1 MTEALY
7 QTLGSLAT
15 PFMDPASRTWW
26 GALVFSAGLTLLLVC
41 LGKAPLRA
49 HASLRNP
56 SVKLDLQ
63 LLIGSQFLRLLK
75 GSGGVGLAWLLAT
88 HLVRRMD
95 AWAGIPSAPELP
107 PTLLTLLY
115 SATLFVAWDAS
126 RFAVHWALHRVPLL
140 WRFHQVHHSATVL
153 TPLTYHRVHPVE
165 SLLYQGRGALV
176 TGLVAGLFYWAFRGQ
191 AQPLTWLGVPAI
203 GLGLNMLVGN
213 LRHSHVWLPYPNW
226 MERWLIS
233 PAQHQVHHS
242 AEPQHFDKNF
252 GTWLSV
258 WDRLCGSWVASDV
271 PPMNFGLAQPNHGP
285 SLLSAWFA
293 PFGAL
298 PKAPLAA
305 AALLLAA
312 GSAHAQES
320 DSEEVDPDNGETR
333 TEQAPSDG
341 ADPGNES
348 PGLRMIIRDKQG
360 TPRVAGS
367 AHELS
372 EEDLEQFEYN
382 DIERVLSAQ
391 VPGVTTRGEDG
402 YGLRPNIGIRG
413 ANAERSAK
421 VSLMEDGVLLAPA
434 PYAAPAAYYFPMSTR
449 MVGLEVFKGPAA
461 IRYGP
466 NTVGGAINLITRPVP
481 LTPELRIDLAGG
493 LRQTGKVHIY
503 GGKSWERGGFL
514 IEGVHLRTAGF
525 KALPNGGPT
534 GFSHSEA
541 MAKAFWLPAPGQ
553 RLELKLGYAGETSYE
568 TYTGLSEQDYEKDP
582 YSRYAA
588 TSEGVMNFARG
599 QAELSWLASPGNWKV
614 RTVAYGHGLDRAW
627 TKLNGFEDGPGMYEL
642 VQNGGTGG
650 EAALYMAVLRG
661 ESDSSDAERLE
672 IGTRD
677 RRYLATGLQS
687 TARTVRVGERVT
699 HTLELGARLHQDQ
712 VWRYHTA
719 DFFDMRSGVMQ
730 SANLETRVD
739 QDSFAQAR
747 ALALHVQ
754 DDVRIGAWHVLP
766 GFRLESISAFKHDV
780 GGPPQP
786 ALRITPL
793 PGVGVLHETTSWMSL
808 FAGANRGFS
817 PVAPGQPDEVRPETS
832 WNYEGGLRF
841 DQGETRLEVVGF
853 FNDYDN
859 LTGQC
864 SVSGS
869 CVGEQIDQQFS
880 AGQVWIW
887 GAEVGV
893 GHSILL
899 PGQLSMPLEG
909 SYTLTQSR
917 FQSSFVSEFPQFG
930 DVSAGDSLP
939 YLPQHQA
946 AGRIGLRGKRF
957 SSAMGLIFRSEL
969 LDSAGDFERDLT
981 VPSLVLL
988 DASLNVQVRPSTQ
1001 LYLSAT
1007 NLLNNT
1013 APTAWRPV
1021 GLRPSAPRQ
1030 VMLGVKVHP
1039 LPQDQ
1044 GQPPVPREQRE
1055 SR

>member
-1 MTEALY
+1 MTLTEAAT
-7 QTLGSLAT
+7 QTLGSLVA
-15 PFMDPASRTWW
+15 PFLDPASRTWW
-26 GALVFSAGLTLLLVC
+26 GALAFSAAMTLALVA
-41 LGKAPLRA
+41 LGKAPRKLRA
-49 HASLRNP
+49 SWRDP
-56 SVKLDLQ
+56 SIKLDLQ
-63 LLIGSQFLRLLK
+63 LFFGTQLLRAIK
-75 GSGGVGLAWLLAT
+75 GGGGAGLAWLLAT
-88 HLVRRMD
+88 HLVRRLD
-95 AWAGIPSAPELP
+95 AWAGVPAAPELSP
-107 PTLLTLLY
+107 ALLTLLY

-126 RFAVHWALHRVPLL
+126 RFAVHWALHRVPML

-176 TGLVAGLFYWAFRGQ
+176 TGVVAGLFYWGFRGQ

-203 GLGLNMLVGN
+203 GLVLNMVVGN
-213 LRHSHVWLPYPNW
+213 LRHSHVWLPYPAW
-226 MERWLIS
+226 LERWLIS

-258 WDRLCGSWVASDV
+258 WDRLSGSWVASDV
-271 PPMNFGLAQPNHGP
+271 PPSRFGLDQPNHSP

-293 PFGAL
+293 PFAPLPRAL
-298 PKAPLAA
+298 PFVS
-305 AALLLAA
+305 AALLLMGGAA
-312 GSAHAQES
+312 QAQDSSDEGQES
-320 DSEEVDPDNGETR
+320 EEPADEPADEQGET
-333 TEQAPSDG
+333 T
-341 ADPGNES
+341 NES
-348 PGLRMIIRDKQG
+348 PGLRMIVRDKQG

-372 EEDLEQFEYN
+372 EDDLEQFEYD

-413 ANAERSAK
+413 ANSERSAK

-449 MVGLEVFKGPAA
+449 MVALEVFKGPAA

-466 NTVGGAINLITRPVP
+466 NTVGGAVNLLTRPVP
-481 LTPELRIDLAGG
+481 LSPELRIDLAGG
-493 LRQTGKVHIY
+493 LRQTAKVHVY
-503 GGKSWERGGFL
+503 GGTSWDKGGFL

-525 KALPNGGPT
+525 KTLPNGGPT
-534 GFSHSEA
+534 GFDHSEA
-541 MAKAFWLPAPGQ
+541 MAKLYWLPAPGQ
-553 RLELKLGYAGETSYE
+553 RLELKLGFTGETSYE

-582 YSRYAA
+582 YARYAA
-588 TSEGVMNFARG
+588 TSAGEMNFRRG
-599 QAELSWLASPGNWKV
+599 QAELSWLASPGAWKV
-614 RTVAYGHGLDRAW
+614 RTVAYGHGLDRSW

-661 ESDSSDAERLE
+661 DADSSDAERIE

-677 RRYLATGLQS
+677 RQYLSTGLQS
-687 TARTVRVGERVT
+687 TARYVQVGERLT
-699 HTLELGARLHQDQ
+699 HSIELGARLHQDQ

-719 DFFDMRSGVMQ
+719 AFFDMRSGELVD
-730 SANLETRVD
+730 SGETRLD

-747 ALALHVQ
+747 ALAVHAQ
-754 DDVRIGAWHVLP
+754 DDIRLGDWHLLP
-766 GFRLESISAFKHDV
+766 GFRLETISSYKHDA
-780 GGPPQP
+780 GGAPEP

-793 PGVGVLHETTSWMSL
+793 PGLGVLHETTPWLSL

-817 PVAPGQPDEVRPETS
+817 PVAPGQPEEVLPETS

-841 DQGETRLEVVGF
+841 DQGATRLEVVGF
-853 FNDYDN
+853 FNDYEN

-880 AGQVWIW
+880 AGEVWIW

-893 GHSILL
+893 GHSFLL
-899 PGQLSMPLEG
+899 PGHLSVPIEG

-917 FQSSFVSEFPQFG
+917 FQSSFSSEFPQFG
-930 DVSAGDSLP
+930 DVSMGDALP

-946 AGRIGLRGKRF
+946 AGRLGLRGERF
-957 SSAMGLIFRSEL
+957 STAVGVMFRSEM

-981 VPSLVLL
+981 VPSLFLV
-988 DASLNVQVRPSTQ
+988 DASLNVQVHPSTQ
-1001 LYLSAT
+1001 LYVSGT
-1007 NLLNNT
+1007 NLLNNSS
-1013 APTAWRPV
+1013 PTAWRPV

-1039 LPQDQ
+1039 LPQRPAPLDA
-1044 GQPPVPREQRE
+1044 PREQKE

>member
-1 MTEALY
+1 MTLTEAAAQL
-7 QTLGSLAT
+7 LGSLAA
-15 PFMDPASRTWW
+15 PFLDPASRTWW
-26 GALVFSAGLTLLLVC
+26 GALAVSAALTLALAL
-41 LGKAPLRA
+41 LGKAPSKLRA
-49 HASLRNP
+49 SWRDP

-63 LLIGSQFLRLLK
+63 LLLGSQLLGLLK
-75 GSGGVGLAWLLAT
+75 GSSGVGLAWLLAT

-95 AWAGIPSAPELP
+95 AWAGTPTAPELS

-140 WRFHQVHHSATVL
+140 WRFHQIHHSATVL

-176 TGLVAGLFYWAFRGQ
+176 TGVVAGLFYWVFRGQ
-191 AQPLTWLGVPAI
+191 AQPLTWLGVPAL

-213 LRHSHVWLPYPNW
+213 LRHSHVWLPYPAW

-242 AEPQHFDKNF
+242 ADPEHFDKNF

-258 WDRLCGSWVASDV
+258 WDRLTGSWLASDV
-271 PPMNFGLAQPNHGP
+271 PPTHFGLAQPNHSP

-293 PFGAL
+293 PF
-298 PKAPLAA
+298 APLKTLPVLS
-305 AALLLAA
+305 AALLLLSGAA
-312 GSAHAQES
+312 QAEDSYES
-320 DSEEVDPDNGETR
+320 SEEEAEETEPD
-333 TEQAPSDG
+333 
-341 ADPGNES
+341 ES
-348 PGLRMIIRDKQG
+348 PGLRMIVKDKQG

-413 ANAERSAK
+413 ANSERSAK

-466 NTVGGAINLITRPVP
+466 NTVGGAVNLLTRPVP

-493 LRQTGKVHIY
+493 LRQTAKVHVY
-503 GGKSWERGGFL
+503 GGTSWDKGGFL

-525 KALPNGGPT
+525 KSLPNGGPT
-534 GFSHSEA
+534 GFDHSEA
-541 MAKAFWLPAPGQ
+541 MAKLYWMPTPGQ
-553 RLELKLGYAGETSYE
+553 RLELKLGYTGETSNE
-568 TYTGLSEQDYEKDP
+568 TYTGLSAQDYEKDP
-582 YSRYAA
+582 YARYAA
-588 TSEGVMNFARG
+588 TSKGVMDFSRG
-599 QAELSWLASPGNWKV
+599 QAELSWLASPGAWKV
-614 RTVAYGHGLDRAW
+614 RTVAYGHGLDRYW

-661 ESDSSDAERLE
+661 ESDSSAAERIE

-677 RRYLATGLQS
+677 RQYLATGLQS
-687 TARTVRVGERVT
+687 TARYIQVGEQLT
-699 HTLELGARLHQDQ
+699 HSIELGARVHQDQ

-719 DFFDMRSGVMQ
+719 DFFDMRSGALVD
-730 SANLETRVD
+730 SGETRLD

-747 ALALHVQ
+747 ALALHAQ
-754 DDVRIGAWHVLP
+754 DDVRIGDWHVLP
-766 GFRLESISAFKHDV
+766 GFRLETISSFKHDT
-780 GGPPQP
+780 GESAEP

-793 PGVGVLHETTSWMSL
+793 PGLGVLHETTPWMSL

-817 PVAPGQPDEVRPETS
+817 PVAPGQPEEVRPETS

-841 DQGETRLEVVGF
+841 DQGATRLEVVGF
-853 FNDYDN
+853 FNDYEN

-880 AGQVWIW
+880 AGEVWIW
-887 GAEVGV
+887 GAELGF
-893 GHSILL
+893 GHSFLL
-899 PGQLSMPLEG
+899 PGNLSIPLEG

-917 FQSSFVSEFPQFG
+917 FRSSFASEFPQFG
-930 DVSAGDSLP
+930 NVSTGDALP
-939 YLPQHQA
+939 YLPEHQA
-946 AGRIGLRGKRF
+946 AGRVGLRGKRF
-957 SSAMGLIFRSEL
+957 SSALGLIYRSEM
-969 LDSAGDFERDLT
+969 LDSAGDFESDLT
-981 VPSLVLL
+981 VPSLFLV
-988 DASLNVQVRPSTQ
+988 DASLNVQISPSTQ
-1001 LYLSAT
+1001 LYLSGT
-1007 NLLNNT
+1007 NLLNNS

-1030 VMLGVKVHP
+1030 VMLGIKVHP
-1039 LPQDQ
+1039 LPQDR
-1044 GQPPVPREQRE
+1044 GQETQPGEQKE